1 MKSPWA
7 YNIALY
13 YNTPRY
19 IRILDSIFSLF
30 LCASLVVFFTIEVAE
45 EITPA
50 EAYDIRHLNYSSVNA
65 HYLNETRNLSHNI
78 DDSVYSQVASS
89 RDNVYIVWEQSV
101 RGPNAKNYDIFFMVS
116 NNGGINFS
124 DPVNLSNNKGFSEHP
139 QISATENN
147 VYILWVDNSNGTRQ
161 ILFRKSVDGGE
172 NFDHIIK
179 LSKNI
184 SSSYNAELATFGSSV
199 IAVWNELD
207 IQKGNMILLRESK
220 DGGFS
225 FEKIKELGASD
236 RQSHPKI
243 AAYKDQKYVTW
254 NANSTNTQTRQILL
268 SKVLDD
274 AHNLPIMQKR
284 IAKYLDEGESHVTA
298 LDRNVLIFWTDV
310 NAQGHKNLYYTRST
324 NYGNDFG
331 DIVDISQSFND
342 SSNVESAYNDSNLY
356 VVWQEGVSGNQE
368 IFIRNSSNGGVTF
381 GQTIN
386 ISNNRGTSECPS
398 ISISNNKL
406 HIVWE
411 DDTLGNHEIYYK
423 SMYGNYLASAAS

>member
-1 MKSPWA
+1 MIGVLIEELSPA
-7 YNIALY
+7 
-13 YNTPRY
+13 
-19 IRILDSIFSLF
+19 
-30 LCASLVVFFTIEVAE
+30 
-45 EITPA
+45 A
-50 EAYDIRHLNYSSVNA
+50 EALGTEDVVQESISKPFLNA
-65 HYLNETRNLSHNI
+65 TRNLSHNNE
-78 DDSVYSQVASS
+78 DSVYSQIASV
-89 RDNVYIVWEQSV
+89 RDNVYVVWEQSV
-101 RGPNAKNYDIFFMVS
+101 PGSDAKNYDIYFMS
-116 NNGGINFS
+116 SQDGGINFS

-147 VYILWVDNSNGTRQ
+147 VYVLWVDDSNVTRQ

-172 NFDHIIK
+172 NFDHIMK

-199 IAVWNELD
+199 IAVWNELE
-207 IQKGNMILLRESK
+207 IEKGNMILLRESK

-225 FEKIKELGASD
+225 FENIKELGASD
-236 RQSHPKI
+236 RQSYPKI

-254 NANSTNTQTRQILL
+254 NTNGTNTQTRQILL
-268 SKVLDD
+268 SKVIDNV
-274 AHNLPIMQKR
+274 HNLPIMQKT
-284 IAKYLDEGESHVTA
+284 IARYLDDGESHVTA
-298 LDRNVLIFWTDV
+298 IDRNVLVFWTDG

-324 NYGNDFG
+324 NYGNEFG

-342 SSNVESAYNDSNLY
+342 SSNVETAFSDSNLY

-381 GQTIN
+381 GQAKN

-423 SMYGNYLASAAS
+423 SMYGNYLASPTS

>member
-1 MKSPWA
+1 M
-7 YNIALY
+7 
-13 YNTPRY
+13 
-19 IRILDSIFSLF
+19 DSIFSLF
-30 LCASLVVFFTIEVAE
+30 LTASLVVFFTIEVAE

-50 EAYDIRHLNYSSVNA
+50 EAYDIRHSTYSSVNA
-65 HYLNETRNLSHNI
+65 HYLNETRNLSHNS

-89 RDNVYIVWEQSV
+89 GDNVYVVWEQSV

-147 VYILWVDNSNGTRQ
+147 VFILWVDNSNGTRQ

-172 NFDHIIK
+172 NFDHVIR
-179 LSKNI
+179 LSQNI

-199 IAVWNELD
+199 VAVWNELD
-207 IQKGNMILLRESK
+207 TQGNMILLIESK
-220 DGGFS
+220 NGGFS

-236 RQSHPKI
+236 RQSYPKI

-254 NANSTNTQTRQILL
+254 NTNVTNTQTRQILL
-268 SKVLDD
+268 TKVLDD
-274 AHNLPIMQKR
+274 AHNIPIMHKR
-284 IAKYLDEGESHVTA
+284 IAKYQDDGESHITA
-298 LDRNVLIFWTDV
+298 IDQEVLVFWTDG
-310 NAQGHKNLYYTRST
+310 NTQGHKNLYYTRST

-331 DIVDISQSFND
+331 DIVGISQSYND
-342 SSNVESAYNDSNLY
+342 SSNVETAFNDSNLY

-398 ISISNNKL
+398 ISMSNNKL

-423 SMYGNYLASAAS
+423 SM

>member
-1 MKSPWA
+1 M
-7 YNIALY
+7 
-13 YNTPRY
+13 
-19 IRILDSIFSLF
+19 F
-30 LCASLVVFFTIEVAE
+30 LTASLVVFFTIEVAE
-45 EITPA
+45 VITPA
-50 EAYDIRHLNYSSVNA
+50 EAFDLRHSTYSSVKT

-89 RDNVYIVWEQSV
+89 GDNVYVVWEQSV

-147 VYILWVDNSNGTRQ
+147 VYVLWVDNSNGTRQ

-172 NFDHIIK
+172 NFDHIMK

-199 IAVWNELD
+199 IAVWNELE

-236 RQSHPKI
+236 RQSYPKI

-254 NANSTNTQTRQILL
+254 NTNGTNTQTRQILL
-268 SKVLDD
+268 SKVIDD
-274 AHNLPIMQKR
+274 AHNLPIMQKT
-284 IAKYLDEGESHVTA
+284 IAKYLDDGESHVTA
-298 LDRNVLIFWTDV
+298 LDRNVLVFWTDG

-324 NYGNDFG
+324 NYGNEFG

-342 SSNVESAYNDSNLY
+342 SSNVETAFSDSNLY

-381 GQTIN
+381 GQAKN

-423 SMYGNYLASAAS
+423 SMYGNYLASPTS